1 MSNAA
6 LAEDLNTASVEEVNP
21 TDEMPDTSETE
32 SATAEQVETPA
43 EPDEKLTSRGQER
56 FNKITADKYAE
67 KRRADAFEDEL
78 NKLKAQIP
86 QQPVQSENAPTLED
100 FDFDDAKFNEALID
114 FKVNKKAAQI
124 QQQQEAAQAH
134 VKGEQRAA
142 AFNVKVEEFSKTTPD
157 YQEALA
163 NIPPLP
169 PETLEVVMQAD
180 NGPQLAYYLGKHLDV
195 ADEIASASPM
205 QAAMLLGAISERFKA
220 AKTNVKQ
227 SAAPEPIDPISSGGA
242 IPKSERGP
250 VGATFV

>member
-1 MSNAA
+1 MPDAA
-6 LAEDLNTASVEEVNP
+6 LAEDLNIAPVEEVKP
-21 TDEMPDTSETE
+21 TDEIKETPETE

-67 KRRADAFEDEL
+67 KRRADAAEEEL

-86 QQPVQSENAPTLED
+86 QPSVQSENAPTLED

-124 QQQQEAAQAH
+124 QQQQEAAQ
-134 VKGEQRAA
+134 VQVQGQQRAA
-142 AFNVKVEEFSKTTPD
+142 AFNVKVAEFSKTAPD
-157 YQEALA
+157 YQEVLA

-169 PETLEVVMQAD
+169 PETLDAVMQAE

-205 QAAMLLGAISERFKA
+205 VAAMQLGAISARLAA
-220 AKTNVKQ
+220 AKPNAKQ

-250 VGATFV
+250 KGATFV